1 MGQES
6 FCKGWRVT
14 NRPFWNS
21 SLGIPADWTMYYG
34 LHSMD
39 PLTAR
44 TTKPLTAELEGL
56 WIPHSSGYGSLTAR
70 TMEPLKD
77 RTMDPSQIRLWSP
90 SQIGLWNPLQ
100 LSWKVYEALTD
111 RTIDGAPHRSDYGSH
126 TARTMQPSQLGQR
139 SPSQIGLW
147 SPSQLSCSTGRVPQ
161 QLRPLCRVSCW
172 QGRFLDKYI
181 LQYRQI

>member
-1 MGQES
+1 
-6 FCKGWRVT
+6 
-14 NRPFWNS
+14 
-21 SLGIPADWTMYYG
+21 MYYG

-77 RTMDPSQIRLWSP
+77 RTMDPSQIGLWSP
-90 SQIGLWNPLQ
+90 SQIGLWNPSQ
-100 LSWKVYEALTD
+100 LSWKDYEALTD
-111 RTIDGAPHRSDYGSH
+111 RTMEPLTD
-126 TARTMQPSQLGQR
+126 RTTDPTQLGQR

-181 LQYRQI
+181 L